1 MVPASQLFSA
11 LEAQAVDRSTH
22 FHAHIREKSDRV
34 KNEKNSELSGEA
46 PIDTKEIDPNTEDSK
61 SQSQDPPKEQPARDE
76 DVLPEIEEILE
87 QQSQENNNTD
97 LLLGSSL
104 AQELPDPEQFG
115 DYYDKD
121 DMVDLM
127 DANDI
132 QD

>member
-1 MVPASQLFSA
+1 M
-11 LEAQAVDRSTH
+11 EAQAVDRSTH

-46 PIDTKEIDPNTEDSK
+46 PIDIKEIDPNAEDSK
-61 SQSQDPPKEQPARDE
+61 SQSQDLPKEQPAKDD
-76 DVLPEIEEILE
+76 DVELPEIEEILE
-87 QQSQENNNTD
+87 QHSQENNNID

-104 AQELPDPEQFG
+104 AQELPDHEPFGG

-127 DANDI
+127 DANNI